1 MLIVRV
7 FCFSFI
13 VYLVLLMSQP
23 CKDVVAQASQ
33 CGDEPE
39 VSAHFESSNHQET
52 AEDECSPYC
61 MCSCCGQAVARNQT
75 SFDTTFDVETTYN
88 AARLTTYSAPN
99 GSLFPTS
106 VWQPPKV

>member
-1 MLIVRV
+1 MRV

-33 CGDEPE
+33 CCDEPE
-39 VSAHFESSNHQET
+39 VSAHFESSNHHES
-52 AEDECSPYC
+52 AEDECSPFC
-61 MCSCCGQAVARNQT
+61 ICSCCGQMVANHT
-75 SFDTTFDVETTYN
+75 ISFGVTRDVETAKFT
-88 AARLTTYSAPN
+88 ASLISYSAPD
-99 GSLFPTS
+99 SASFTTS